1 MDKVLI
7 AEDDRIHLKRM
18 ITILGKFK
26 DKFEVVPAGDGQEAI
41 DILKEQ
47 PISVLVT
54 DIQMPRV
61 DGLVLLAYV
70 NEFHPKLPCV
80 VMTAYGT
87 PQMKAKLPKDLL
99 RFFHKPFDIEDLA
112 RAIIDILKQNIGD
125 DALHGISL
133 ESFLHIIEMEQIS
146 CVLEIESSTK
156 IPGEL
161 FFKNGILYDAVCKN
175 LKGEP
180 AALKLIPQKIE
191 TFRFRILPVR
201 DVPRRIQTSLTD
213 LFHIA
218 LAEKGD

>member
-18 ITILGKFK
+18 ITILGKYN
-26 DKFEVVPAGDGQEAI
+26 DKFEVVPAVDGQEAI
-41 DILKEQ
+41 DILEDQ

-70 NEFHPKLPCV
+70 NEHHPKLPCV

-99 RFFHKPFDIEDLA
+99 RFFHKPFDMEDLA
-112 RAIIDILKQNIGD
+112 RAIIDILGQSAGD
-125 DALHGISL
+125 DVLHGISL

-146 CVLEIESSTK
+146 CVLEIESCEK
-156 IPGEL
+156 ISGVM
-161 FFKNGILYDAVCKN
+161 FFKNGILYDAACKN
-175 LKGEP
+175 LKGEM
-180 AALKLIPQKIE
+180 AALELIPQKIE
-191 TFRFRILPVR
+191 TFHFRVLPVK
-201 DVPRRIQTSLTD
+201 DVPRRIQTNLTD
-213 LFHIA
+213 LFHKA
-218 LAEKGD
+218 LSI

>member
-18 ITILGKFK
+18 ITILGKYN
-26 DKFEVVPAGDGQEAI
+26 DKFEVVPAADGQEAI
-41 DILKEQ
+41 DILNEQ
-47 PISVLVT
+47 PISMLVT

-70 NEFHPKLPCV
+70 NEHHPKLPCL

-87 PQMKAKLPKDLL
+87 PQMRAKLPKDLL
-99 RFFHKPFDIEDLA
+99 RFFNKPFDIEDIA
-112 RAIIDILKQNIGD
+112 HAIIDILGQSTGD

-146 CVLEIESSTK
+146 CVLEIESSAKT
-156 IPGEL
+156 PGVM
-161 FFKNGILYDAVCKN
+161 FFKNGVLYDAECKG
-175 LKGEP
+175 LEGEP

-191 TFRFRILPVR
+191 TFRFRVLPAK
-201 DVPRRIQTSLTD
+201 DVIRRIQTSLTD
-213 LFHIA
+213 LFHKA
-218 LAEKGD
+218 LAQEGD

>member
-7 AEDDRIHLKRM
+7 VEDDRIHLKRL
-18 ITILGKFK
+18 ITILGKHQ

-41 DILKEQ
+41 DILEEQ

-70 NEFHPKLPCV
+70 NEHHPKLPCL

-112 RAIIDILKQNIGD
+112 
-125 DALHGISL
+125 H
-133 ESFLHIIEMEQIS
+133 
-146 CVLEIESSTK
+146 T
-156 IPGEL
+156 
-161 FFKNGILYDAVCKN
+161 
-175 LKGEP
+175 
-180 AALKLIPQKIE
+180 
-191 TFRFRILPVR
+191 
-201 DVPRRIQTSLTD
+201 
-213 LFHIA
+213 
-218 LAEKGD
+218 

>member
-18 ITILGKFK
+18 ITILGKYN
-26 DKFEVVPAGDGQEAI
+26 DKFEVVPVVDGQEAI

-47 PISVLVT
+47 PVSVLVT

-70 NEFHPKLPCV
+70 NEHHPKLPCL

-112 RAIIDILKQNIGD
+112 RAVIDILRQTVGD
-125 DALHGISL
+125 DAFHGISL

-146 CVLEIESSTK
+146 CMLEIESSAM
-156 IPGEL
+156 IRGAML
-161 FFKNGILYDAVCKN
+161 FKNGILFDAECEN

-191 TFRFRILPVR
+191 TFHFKVLPAK
-201 DVPRRIQTSLTD
+201 DVARRIQTSLTD
-213 LFHIA
+213 LFHKA
-218 LAEKGD
+218 LTKEND

>member
-18 ITILGKFK
+18 SKVLGKYN
-26 DKFEVVPAGDGQEAI
+26 DKFEVVEAVDGQEAI

-47 PISVLVT
+47 PVSVLVT

-70 NEFHPKLPCV
+70 NEHHPNLPCL

-99 RFFHKPFDIEDLA
+99 RFFHKPFIIEDLA
-112 RAIIDILKQNIGD
+112 RAVIDILGQNVSD
-125 DALHGISL
+125 EAFHGISL

-146 CVLEIESSTK
+146 CMLEMESSAKT
-156 IPGEL
+156 PGVMY
-161 FFKNGILYDAVCKN
+161 FKNGILYDAVCKN

-180 AALKLIPQKIE
+180 AALELIPQKME
-191 TFRFRILPVR
+191 TFRFKILPAKDGV
-201 DVPRRIQTSLTD
+201 RRIQTSLTD
-213 LFHIA
+213 LFHKA
-218 LAEKGD
+218 LTKEST

>member
-18 ITILGKFK
+18 ITILGKYN
-26 DKFEVVPAGDGQEAI
+26 DKFEVLPAGDGQEAI
-41 DILKEQ
+41 DILKSQ

-70 NEFHPKLPCV
+70 SEHHPKLPCL

-112 RAIIDILKQNIGD
+112 RAVIDILGRNVSQ
-125 DALHGISL
+125 DAFHGISL

-146 CVLEIESSTK
+146 CVLEIESSAK
-156 IPGEL
+156 IPGVM
-161 FFKNGILYDAVCKN
+161 FFKNGILYDAECEN

-180 AALKLIPQKIE
+180 AVLKLIPQKIE
-191 TFRFRILPVR
+191 TFRFRILPVK
-201 DVPRRIQTSLTD
+201 DVARRIRTNLTD
-213 LFHIA
+213 LFHKA
-218 LAEKGD
+218 LLQGD

>member
-1 MDKVLI
+1 MDKILI
-7 AEDDRIHLKRM
+7 VEDDRIHLKRM
-18 ITILGKFK
+18 MTILGKHK
-26 DKFEVVPAGDGQEAI
+26 DKFEVIPANDGKEAI
-41 DILKEQ
+41 DVLNEQ
-47 PISVLVT
+47 PVSVLVT

-70 NEFHPKLPCV
+70 NEYYPKLPCV

-87 PQMKAKLPKDLL
+87 PQMRAKLPKDLL

-112 RAIIDILKQNIGD
+112 RAIIDILERSTGD

-146 CVLEIESSTK
+146 CMLEIESSAK
-156 IPGEL
+156 IPGTMY
-161 FFKNGILYDAVCKN
+161 FKDGMLYDAEFGK

-191 TFRFRILPVR
+191 TFRFRMLPVT
-201 DVPRRIQTSLTD
+201 DATRRIQMSLTD
-213 LFHIA
+213 LFHKA
-218 LAEKGD
+218 LTEPGE

>member
-1 MDKVLI
+1 
-7 AEDDRIHLKRM
+7 
-18 ITILGKFK
+18 
-26 DKFEVVPAGDGQEAI
+26 
-41 DILKEQ
+41 
-47 PISVLVT
+47 VLVT

-70 NEFHPKLPCV
+70 NEHHPKLPCL

-112 RAIIDILKQNIGD
+112 RAVIDILGQNLSD
-125 DALHGISL
+125 DAFHGISL

-146 CVLEIESSTK
+146 CMLEIESSAKTS
-156 IPGEL
+156 GVM
-161 FFKNGILYDAVCKN
+161 FFKDGILYDAECEN

-191 TFRFRILPVR
+191 TFRFRVLPVK
-201 DVPRRIQTSLTD
+201 DGVRRIQTSLTD
-213 LFHIA
+213 LFHKA
-218 LAEKGD
+218 LAQGD

>member
-18 ITILGKFK
+18 TKILGKYN
-26 DKFEVVPAGDGQEAI
+26 DKFEVVPAIDGQEAI

-70 NEFHPKLPCV
+70 NEHHPELPCL

-99 RFFHKPFDIEDLA
+99 RFFHKPFIIEDLA
-112 RAIIDILKQNIGD
+112 RAVIDILGQKVSD
-125 DALHGISL
+125 DAFHGISL
-133 ESFLHIIEMEQIS
+133 RSFLHIIEIEQIS
-146 CVLEIESSTK
+146 CMLEIESFAKTT
-156 IPGEL
+156 GVM
-161 FFKNGILYDAVCKN
+161 FFKNGVLYDAECKN
-175 LKGEP
+175 LIGEP

-191 TFRFRILPVR
+191 TFRFNVLPVKN
-201 DVPRRIQTSLTD
+201 DARRIQTSLTE
-213 LFHIA
+213 LFHKA
-218 LAEKGD
+218 LKKEGD

>member
-18 ITILGKFK
+18 IKILGKYK
-26 DKFEVVPAGDGQEAI
+26 DKFEVVPASDGQEAI

-47 PISVLVT
+47 PISMLVT

-70 NEFHPKLPCV
+70 NEHHPKLPCL

-87 PQMKAKLPKDLL
+87 PQMKARLPKDLL
-99 RFFHKPFDIEDLA
+99 RFFHKPFIIEDLA
-112 RAIIDILKQNIGD
+112 RAVIDILRQTVSD
-125 DALHGISL
+125 DAFHGISL

-146 CVLEIESSTK
+146 CMLEIGSFAN
-156 IPGEL
+156 IRGVM
-161 FFKNGILYDAVCKN
+161 FFKNGILYDAECNN
-175 LKGEP
+175 LKGES

-191 TFRFRILPVR
+191 TFHFRALPVM
-201 DVPRRIQTSLTD
+201 DNARRIQTSLTE
-213 LFHIA
+213 LFHKAVII
-218 LAEKGD
+218 K

>member
-18 ITILGKFK
+18 TKILEKYN
-26 DKFEVVPAGDGQEAI
+26 DKFEVVPAVDGQEAI

-47 PISVLVT
+47 PVSVLVT

-70 NEFHPKLPCV
+70 NEHHPKLPCL

-99 RFFHKPFDIEDLA
+99 RFFHKPFIIEDLA
-112 RAIIDILKQNIGD
+112 RAVIDILGQNVSD
-125 DALHGISL
+125 EAFHGISL

-146 CVLEIESSTK
+146 CMLEIESSAKT
-156 IPGEL
+156 PGVL
-161 FFKNGILYDAVCKN
+161 FFKDGILYDAESKN

-191 TFRFRILPVR
+191 TFRFRVLPVK
-201 DVPRRIQTSLTD
+201 DGVRRIQTSLTD
-213 LFHIA
+213 LFHKA
-218 LAEKGD
+218 LTKEGD

>member
-18 ITILGKFK
+18 ITILGKYK
-26 DKFEVVPAGDGQEAI
+26 DKFEVVPAVDGQDAI
-41 DILKEQ
+41 NTLKEQ
-47 PISVLVT
+47 AISVLVT

-70 NEFHPKLPCV
+70 NEHHPKLPCL

-99 RFFHKPFDIEDLA
+99 RFFHKPFEIEDLA
-112 RAIIDILKQNIGD
+112 RAVIDILGQKVSE
-125 DALHGISL
+125 DAFHGISL

-146 CVLEIESSTK
+146 CMLELESSARV
-156 IPGEL
+156 PGAML
-161 FFKNGILYDAVCKN
+161 FKNGILYDAECEN

-191 TFRFRILPVR
+191 TFRFKVLPAK
-201 DVPRRIQTSLTD
+201 DVARRIQTSLTD
-213 LFHIA
+213 LFHNGLI
-218 LAEKGD
+218 